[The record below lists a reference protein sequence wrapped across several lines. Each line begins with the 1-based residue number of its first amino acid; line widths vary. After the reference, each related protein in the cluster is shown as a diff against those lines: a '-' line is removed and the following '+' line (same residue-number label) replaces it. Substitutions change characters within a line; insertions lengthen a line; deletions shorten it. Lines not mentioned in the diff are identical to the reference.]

1 MSLKIIKIE
10 LTKNIDKKEFIK
22 NIGFVSEVI
31 LDFSVKNS
39 TLIVKVSDNADEN
52 QVEHDLKLYA
62 EKFILPDKDKIIYH
76 YNDSTRHYNDVF
88 NKYKQCFH
96 DFGCGN
102 IALSGAAEFLF
113 RCFDE
118 KFERIAMEHNA
129 HCKVYPT
136 LLPVDAYK
144 KTGYLKHSPQYAMFC
159 CSTFEDMSNLEN
171 LDKNIDAYNWSSVLK
186 DPIHALS
193 PSACFHTYLEYE
205 NMTLDTNSVV
215 TFNQNVFRNEGRFN
229 YSEIGRLMGYH
240 VREIV
245 MIGSADFVSNIR
257 KRILDTVII
266 LLKQWKMCAKVCVA
280 FDPFIIPK
288 MQKFK
293 KIQKSEELKYEI
305 RLNCS
310 NEHEISVASFN
321 LHGSAFT
328 SPFNI
333 KIANIDNTVTG
344 CIGFGLERWV
354 IAFIS
359 QFGIDINNWPDEIK
373 NAYKK
378 EQKDE

>member
-1 MSLKIIKIE
+1 
-10 LTKNIDKKEFIK
+10 
-22 NIGFVSEVI
+22 
-31 LDFSVKNS
+31 
-39 TLIVKVSDNADEN
+39 
-52 QVEHDLKLYA
+52 
-62 EKFILPDKDKIIYH
+62 
-76 YNDSTRHYNDVF
+76 
-88 NKYKQCFH
+88 
-96 DFGCGN
+96 
-102 IALSGAAEFLF
+102 
-113 RCFDE
+113 
-118 KFERIAMEHNA
+118 
-129 HCKVYPT
+129 
-136 LLPVDAYK
+136 
-144 KTGYLKHSPQYAMFC
+144 
-159 CSTFEDMSNLEN
+159 
-171 LDKNIDAYNWSSVLK
+171 
-186 DPIHALS
+186 
-193 PSACFHTYLEYE
+193 
-205 NMTLDTNSVV
+205 
-215 TFNQNVFRNEGRFN
+215 
-229 YSEIGRLMGYH
+229 
-240 VREIV
+240 
-245 MIGSADFVSNIR
+245 
-257 KRILDTVII
+257 
-266 LLKQWKMCAKVCVA
+266 MCAKVCVA

-378 EQKDE
+378 GAKR

>member
-10 LTKNIDKKEFIK
+10 LKKNIDKKEFIK
-22 NIGFVSEVI
+22 NIGFVSETI
-31 LDFSVKNS
+31 LDFSVKDN
-39 TLIVKVSDNADEN
+39 TLIVKISDNADEN
-52 QVEHDLKLYA
+52 QIEHDLKLYS
-62 EKFILPDKDKIIYH
+62 EKFIFPDKDRILYD
-76 YNDSTRHYNDVF
+76 YDDSTRHYHDVL
-88 NKYKQCFH
+88 NEYTQCIH

-102 IALSGAAEFLF
+102 IAFSGVAEYLYRF
-113 RCFDE
+113 FD
-118 KFERIAMEHNA
+118 KRFESIAMEYNA
-129 HCKVYPT
+129 YCKVYPT
-136 LLPVDAYK
+136 LLPIEAYK
-144 KTGYLKHSPQYAMFC
+144 KTGYLKHSPQYAIFC
-159 CSTFEDMSNLEN
+159 CSTFEDMNKLEN
-171 LDKNIDAYNWSSVLK
+171 LDKNIDSYNWSSVLK
-186 DPIHALS
+186 NPIHALS

-205 NMTLDTNSVV
+205 NMVLDTNSVV

-229 YSEIGRLMGYH
+229 YSEFGRLMGYH

-245 MIGSADFVSNIR
+245 MIGSADFVLNIR
-257 KRILDTVII
+257 KRILDEVIN
-266 LLKQWKMCAKVCVA
+266 LLKQWEMCAKVSIA
-280 FDPFIIPK
+280 ADPFIIPK

-293 KIQKSEELKYEI
+293 KIQKSEELKYEV

-321 LHGSAFT
+321 LHGTAFT

-333 KIANIDNTVTG
+333 KTADSENTVTG

-359 QFGIDINNWPDEIK
+359 QFGIDVNNWPSEIK

-378 EQKDE
+378 ENNDE